1 MRQSDHQVKEISS
14 KLKRLQVKKVAP
26 SHCTG
31 EQAIKIFREEW
42 QENFIDFNIGNTT
55 RI

>member
-14 KLKRLQVKKVAP
+14 KLKSLRVGKIAP

-31 EQAIKIFREEW
+31 EHAINIFKEEW
-42 QENFIDFNIGNTT
+42 QGNFIDFNIGNSAS
-55 RI
+55 I